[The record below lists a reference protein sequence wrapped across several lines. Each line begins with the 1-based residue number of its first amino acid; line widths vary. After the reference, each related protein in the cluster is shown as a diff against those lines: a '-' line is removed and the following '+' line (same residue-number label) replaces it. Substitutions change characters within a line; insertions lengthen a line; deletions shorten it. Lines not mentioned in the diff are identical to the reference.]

1 MTSFSQ
7 RFGAVLGRYVVES
20 EGFAHELVAE
30 RAAALGRAGKAV
42 EAALA
47 RLKEGR
53 DGAEREALLKAAS
66 VAVWQ
71 FFVQREVCG
80 FRDQS
85 GVIAHYQIPR
95 AVLVRLGA
103 R

>member
-1 MTSFSQ
+1 M
-7 RFGAVLGRYVVES
+7 LGRYAVES
-20 EGFAHELVAE
+20 EGFAHELIAE
-30 RAAALGRAGKAV
+30 RAASLGRAGKAV

-47 RLKEGR
+47 DLKAGKHESER
-53 DGAEREALLKAAS
+53 DALLKAAS

-80 FRDQS
+80 FRDQRD
-85 GVIAHYQIPR
+85 VIAHYQIPR